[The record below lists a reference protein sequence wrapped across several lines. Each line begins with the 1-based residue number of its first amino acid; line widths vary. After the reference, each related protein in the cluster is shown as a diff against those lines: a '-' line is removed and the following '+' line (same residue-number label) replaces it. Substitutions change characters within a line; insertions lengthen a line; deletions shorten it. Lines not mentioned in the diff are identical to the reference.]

1 MKIKDKTNRIYLEEI
16 EKEGAKLNLLIKNI
30 TISEA
35 KRITKMV
42 REIESKN
49 PDRMIF
55 IQIIGLEDK
64 SVKEASKILKEIF
77 PGKKIAK

>member
-1 MKIKDKTNRIYLEEI
+1 MVNNNRKIGLK
-16 EKEGAKLNLLIKNI
+16 IKNI

-55 IQIIGLEDK
+55 IQIIGLEYK
-64 SVKEASKILKEIF
+64 SVKEASEILKEIF
-77 PGKKIAK
+77 PGKKTAR